1 MILGIG
7 AQRTPVVPPCSLWLA
22 AMEEEEEEE
31 EVMVVGDDEQ
41 HLTWAWAGRDGILPT
56 R

>member
-1 MILGIG
+1 MGIG

-22 AMEEEEEEE
+22 GMK
-31 EVMVVGDDEQ
+31 EVVVVTDGQ

-56 R
+56 S

>member
-1 MILGIG
+1 MGIG

-22 AMEEEEEEE
+22 DMKE
-31 EVMVVGDDEQ
+31 EVVVVNDGQ

-56 R
+56 S